1 MQRRTLADR
10 LQRPLRTVTLSY
22 AVFAALWIYFSD
34 AVLGQFV
41 RDPAKLVALS
51 VYKGLAFVAVTATLL
66 WLLMQRLIGTVVAR
80 EAAERE
86 RHDTLVEGQQ
96 RILEGVA
103 QGSALRSSLEGI
115 VRFIEGQ
122 APGMQGSILLLDSEG
137 NTVRHGAG
145 PSLPPEYME
154 AIDGAPIGPTA
165 GSCGTAAFTREPVYV
180 EDIETDPRWTAYK
193 HLATPHGLRAC
204 WSTPI
209 FDAEGRVL
217 GTFAMYYRRV
227 GKPTEDHRRLID
239 VATQLASIAISRAR
253 TEQALHESETRFV
266 AFMDAAPAIAWVTD
280 EQGRHQW
287 MNKAWS
293 AAFGMPRERFIGHRA
308 EELVPAAVAAR
319 IHASDAEVLRT
330 DAPMV
335 IAEDRTEYNGE
346 QRWWNTVKFPFRNA
360 VGERFVGGVA
370 IDITARKSIE
380 QQLASLRARLE
391 VVVEN
396 LQEGLII
403 TDPEASF
410 VHWNPAA
417 LRIIGY
423 ENTDE
428 GRGDVREFSKLFDLT
443 SASGVPLAASEWPLA
458 RVRRG
463 EVLRDYEVR
472 ARRKGE
478 SRERRLSYS
487 GSCVTLEDGSCLAF
501 VTLTDVTQRRQQ
513 EQQLRDMNVGLE
525 ARVDAR
531 TRELRVAMQRAESAD
546 RMKSAFLA
554 TMSHEL
560 RTPLNSIIGFT
571 GILLQQLAGPLND
584 EQRRQLEMV
593 RGSARHLLAL
603 INDVLDISK
612 IEAGQLEVQSEAFD
626 LLPLLEHQL
635 DVLRPQ
641 AERKGL
647 VLRLDASAAPATL
660 RTDRRRVEQVLLN
673 LLTNAIKFTER
684 GQVHVMVDTLPDYRR
699 VPDADAVPAV
709 RFLVRDTGIGIAER
723 DLAELFQPFRQV
735 DAGLARQHEGTGLGL
750 SICLRLC
757 ELMRGE
763 ISVQSE
769 PGRGSTFTV
778 ILPQQLEP
786 GL

>member
-1 MQRRTLADR
+1 
-10 LQRPLRTVTLSY
+10 
-22 AVFAALWIYFSD
+22 
-34 AVLGQFV
+34 
-41 RDPAKLVALS
+41 
-51 VYKGLAFVAVTATLL
+51 
-66 WLLMQRLIGTVVAR
+66 
-80 EAAERE
+80 
-86 RHDTLVEGQQ
+86 
-96 RILEGVA
+96 
-103 QGSALRSSLEGI
+103 
-115 VRFIEGQ
+115 
-122 APGMQGSILLLDSEG
+122 
-137 NTVRHGAG
+137 
-145 PSLPPEYME
+145 
-154 AIDGAPIGPTA
+154 
-165 GSCGTAAFTREPVYV
+165 
-180 EDIETDPRWTAYK
+180 
-193 HLATPHGLRAC
+193 
-204 WSTPI
+204 
-209 FDAEGRVL
+209 
-217 GTFAMYYRRV
+217 
-227 GKPTEDHRRLID
+227 
-239 VATQLASIAISRAR
+239 
-253 TEQALHESETRFV
+253 
-266 AFMDAAPAIAWVTD
+266 MDAAPAIAWVTD